1 MWLLYN
7 HCSPDETASLQR
19 WDDSGH
25 KVSVG
30 CPRAIRDY
38 FYGARSVDVSN
49 QLHYSYLIGRKSKKA
64 WSRLAWWL
72 LDMCIVNA
80 FRLWA
85 IGKDAPRQLGFREE
99 LMHALVK
106 LFGSNREAVQAS
118 RGANASVTLV
128 KSHYPEHA
136 DGWGD
141 CAVCSH
147 RPDTRTQTRVKCHA
161 CDVHLC
167 IGPCFARYHC
177 GV

>member
-7 HCSPDETASLQR
+7 HCSPDENASLQR

-80 FRLWA
+80 FQVWGDRQGYSA
-85 IGKDAPRQLGFREE
+85 AAQIPRRA
-99 LMHALVK
+99 HA
-106 LFGSNREAVQAS
+106 FPGEAV
-118 RGANASVTLV
+118 
-128 KSHYPEHA
+128 
-136 DGWGD
+136 W
-141 CAVCSH
+141 
-147 RPDTRTQTRVKCHA
+147 
-161 CDVHLC
+161 
-167 IGPCFARYHC
+167 I
-177 GV
+177 